1 MKMDEINFIYEGVNI
16 KMQCYKDQK
25 MKDICNNLSL
35 KVGVDLN
42 SLVFL
47 YGGKQLNLA
56 QKLNEITKENNI
68 CILVYKNEEETCS
81 KCGRILNNK
90 VIDEVII
97 INKKINDNLNLLKRQ
112 IELITKDI
120 KNKKDTN
127 YINSQLIQINI
138 TINNIINEDIK
149 KMNNTLNQ
157 IENYNTIR
165 NINNKNEI
173 ICIYSKKKDEI
184 SLLHDYNLNFENEFR
199 KLYLEGMN
207 NINEK
212 NIDIYI
218 NDKKIPFNYK
228 YNSSEIGEIYKC
240 SSLKSIDFSSFNTTN
255 VSNMSSMFSDCSSL
269 KSLDLS
275 SFDTNNV
282 NDMSYMF
289 RKCSSL
295 NYLDLISFNTNSVND
310 MSYMF
315 FGCSSLKS
323 LDLSSF
329 NTNNVNNM
337 NWMFSGCSSLKS
349 LDLSSFDTNNVKEM
363 RNMFSGSYSLEYL
376 DLSSFNATNV
386 NNMSSIFKGCSSL
399 KKDNLKINDYGIK
412 ILNEL

>member
-68 CILVYKNEEETCS
+68 CILAYKNEEETCS

-112 IELITKDI
+112 IELIKKDI

-218 NDKKIPFNYK
+218 NDKKIPFKYK
-228 YNSSEIGEIYKC
+228 YNSSEIGEIKVKFIFKKIITNTSHMFYYC
-240 SSLKSIDFSSFNTTN
+240 SSLKSID
-255 VSNMSSMFSDCSSL
+255 
-269 KSLDLS
+269 
-275 SFDTNNV
+275 
-282 NDMSYMF
+282 
-289 RKCSSL
+289 
-295 NYLDLISFNTNSVND
+295 
-310 MSYMF
+310 
-315 FGCSSLKS
+315 
-323 LDLSSF
+323 LSSF
-329 NTNNVNNM
+329 NTSNVKYM
-337 NWMFSGCSSLKS
+337 ASMFSGCSSLES
-349 LDLSSFDTNNVKEM
+349 IDLSSFVT
-363 RNMFSGSYSLEYL
+363 
-376 DLSSFNATNV
+376 TNV
-386 NNMSSIFKGCSSL
+386 NNMSSMFGNCSSL
-399 KKDNLKINDYGIK
+399 KSISLSSFNTTKVENMSEMFCYCSSLKSINLS
-412 ILNEL
+412 

>member
-68 CILVYKNEEETCS
+68 CILAYKNEEETCS

-112 IELITKDI
+112 IELIKKDI

-228 YNSSEIGEIYKC
+228 YNSSEIGEIK
-240 SSLKSIDFSSFNTTN
+240 
-255 VSNMSSMFSDCSSL
+255 
-269 KSLDLS
+269 
-275 SFDTNNV
+275 
-282 NDMSYMF
+282 
-289 RKCSSL
+289 
-295 NYLDLISFNTNSVND
+295 
-310 MSYMF
+310 
-315 FGCSSLKS
+315 
-323 LDLSSF
+323 
-329 NTNNVNNM
+329 
-337 NWMFSGCSSLKS
+337 
-349 LDLSSFDTNNVKEM
+349 VK
-363 RNMFSGSYSLEYL
+363 F
-376 DLSSFNATNV
+376 
-386 NNMSSIFKGCSSL
+386 IFKKL
-399 KKDNLKINDYGIK
+399 LT
-412 ILNEL
+412 L